1 MKYLFNYVLLN
12 LFLILFVFINLT
24 ILSCSKSYA
33 TRTIPNTTASLARQS
48 NDIVVARCLFSET
61 KKDEVSGFVFTYIYF
76 DVKESL
82 KGYNYQDDLVL
93 RIIGGQMD
101 GTTLNTP
108 GKPRFYVDEEVIMF
122 LSPKNKDGYYTL
134 SSFERGL
141 YRIGKDQKTNE
152 KIITTPVVELG
163 VYRENSREFVPYGEN
178 IRYEDFIYT
187 LRQLS
192 E

>member
-1 MKYLFNYVLLN
+1 MKYYFNYVLFN
-12 LFLILFVFINLT
+12 LFIILFICFNLS

-33 TRTIPNTTASLARQS
+33 TRSLPNTTASLARQS
-48 NDIVVARCLFSET
+48 NDIVVARCLYSEI
-61 KKDEVSGFVFTYIYF
+61 KKDEISGFVFTYIYF

-82 KGYNYQDDLVL
+82 KGSKYQDDLVL
-93 RIIGGQMD
+93 RIIGGQME

-108 GKPRFYVDEEVIMF
+108 GKPRFYVDEEVVMF
-122 LSPKNKDGYYTL
+122 LGPKNNDGYYTL
-134 SSFERGL
+134 SSFERGV
-141 YRIGKDQKTNE
+141 YTIGVDQKTNE

-163 VYRENSREFVPYGEN
+163 VYRESSREFVPYGEN
-178 IRYEDFIYT
+178 IRYKDFIYT